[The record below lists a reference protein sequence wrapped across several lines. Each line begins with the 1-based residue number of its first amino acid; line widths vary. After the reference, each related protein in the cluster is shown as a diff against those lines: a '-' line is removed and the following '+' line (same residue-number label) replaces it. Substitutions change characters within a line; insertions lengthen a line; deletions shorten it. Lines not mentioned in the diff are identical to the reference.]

1 MFRNVIALELKKHA
15 KSAWSLAALLV
26 MVQIVVMLV
35 FYLTDS
41 GSMDLALRYAL
52 GVVIGTSVWFFP
64 PLLGTSTGARLRRDP
79 ERIAEEMLPASPSQR
94 VFGAYFGGLL
104 YLALFVFAA
113 LVLLI
118 FAFGPPPEIL
128 LQVVVLFLPVLF
140 HFHLLNFTFAY
151 WIRMSI
157 LGAALA
163 TLTVILQFVSAVF
176 LLNGRIG
183 DSDFIPLTFGIAG
196 CFLTTL
202 FCLRFVANRMERN
215 VKFGWW
221 VACPIAL
228 LLVGGPVCFS
238 AVAVLMKH
246 L

>member
-15 KSAWSLAALLV
+15 KSAWSLLALLAA
-26 MVQIVVMLV
+26 VQIVVMAI
-35 FYLTDS
+35 FYLADRS
-41 GSMDLALRYAL
+41 SMDLAVRYAL

-104 YLALFVFAA
+104 YLALFLFAS
-113 LVLLI
+113 LVVLM
-118 FAFGPPPEIL
+118 FAFAPPP
-128 LQVVVLFLPVLF
+128 QVLWEAVILFLPAIL

-163 TLTVILQFVSAVF
+163 SLLVIFQFVSAAF
-176 LLNGRIG
+176 LLNGMIG
-183 DSDFIPLTFGIAG
+183 DSDFVALMLGIAG
-196 CFLTTL
+196 CFLTTM
-202 FCLRFVANRMERN
+202 FCLLFIAKRMERS
-215 VKFGWW
+215 VPLGWW
-221 VACPIAL
+221 VAYPIGVL
-228 LLVGGPVCFS
+228 LASGPACFAAISLVVKS
-238 AVAVLMKH
+238 L
-246 L
+246 